1 MIARQLRIVQI
12 VCLVVAV
19 SACLLVARLAK
30 AKSDGEIGLIQ

>member
-19 SACLLVARLAK
+19 SACLPVARLAK